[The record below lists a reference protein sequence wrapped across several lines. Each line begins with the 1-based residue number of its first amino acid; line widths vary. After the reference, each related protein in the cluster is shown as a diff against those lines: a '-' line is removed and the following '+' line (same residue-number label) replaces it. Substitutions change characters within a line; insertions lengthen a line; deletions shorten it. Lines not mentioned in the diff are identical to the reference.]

1 MSHSQTL
8 PAHTPVLI
16 VGAGPTGL
24 SLAIELVRRNIDCL
38 LIDRNPEPLPFDRA
52 TVIHSRSLECFE
64 TMGTIDSFLERGH
77 IMRGFNIFAFG
88 KVVAQTS
95 FDSLECRHPYD
106 LNLSENET
114 EEILTVRLESL
125 GGQVPRGWS
134 LEGLNHTEM
143 GVNASLK
150 SAAGEETTVSA
161 DWLVGTDGIHSRV
174 REAIGIQVTGHQYPA
189 RWGVVDGYLTG
200 WQHEPDRAA
209 IQIEAPALN
218 PVPLPG
224 ERWRIYFRV
233 YDDTDPENLLEHINT
248 GLASLS
254 PGTCLQEP
262 DQPML
267 YHTLRQL
274 SAHYRSGRVLLAG
287 DAAHAC
293 SPIEGHGMNTGIQD
307 AFNLGWKLAH
317 VVQGDAGDTLLNSYE
332 LERRPIADAVGASG
346 DVAEELRT
354 IPDEPAAVER
364 VKRALCAMLLPAW
377 GQQQAAQAET
387 EIAFHYRDSPLVRS
401 FHADGTTAQQN
412 WLGPRPGDCLPEA
425 GPLHNPETGET
436 LTLFELMRTTC
447 HLLLWLATEETDAPN
462 IAEIESVLQ
471 PGDTCFLISTT
482 PLERLE
488 QTPSAQVSWLID
500 ETGSVHAKLGVI
512 DPTLFLIRPDGHIAL
527 RSEPPDLNQVSA
539 YYDLLKK

>member
-24 SLAIELVRRNIDCL
+24 SLAIELVRRHIDCL

-64 TMGTIDSFLERGH
+64 TMGTIDAFLARGH

-114 EEILTVRLESL
+114 EEILTTRLESL
-125 GGQVPRGWS
+125 GGQVSRGWS

-143 GVNASLK
+143 GVTASLK
-150 SAAGEETTVSA
+150 SAAGVETTVSA

-189 RWGVVDGYLTG
+189 RWGVVDGYLPG
-200 WQHEPDRAA
+200 WKHEPDRAA

-218 PVPLPG
+218 PVPLPA

-233 YDDTDPENLLEHINT
+233 YDETDPKNLLEHINT
-248 GLASLS
+248 GLASIS
-254 PGTCLQEP
+254 PGTCLQDP

-267 YHTLRQL
+267 YHTFRQL

-317 VVQGDAGDTLLNSYE
+317 VVQEDAGDGLLDSYE

-354 IPDEPAAVER
+354 IPNEPAAVER
-364 VKRALCAMLLPAW
+364 VKRALCAMLLPAR

-387 EIAFHYRDSPLVRS
+387 EIAFHYRDSPLVRGY
-401 FHADGTTAQQN
+401 HADGATAQQN

-425 GPLHNPETGET
+425 GPLFNPQTGAT
-436 LTLFELMRTTC
+436 LTLFELMRTTG

-471 PGDTCFLISTT
+471 PGDTCYLISTT
-482 PLERLE
+482 PPERLE

-512 DPTLFLIRPDGHIAL
+512 DPTLYLVRPDGHIAL

-539 YYDLLKK
+539 YYDLIKK

>member
-1 MSHSQTL
+1 MSHQQTL
-8 PAHTPVLI
+8 PVHTPVLI

-64 TMGTIDSFLERGH
+64 TMGTIDAFLARGH

-114 EEILTVRLESL
+114 EEILTARLETL
-125 GGQVPRGWS
+125 GGQVSRGWS
-134 LEGLNHTEM
+134 LEGLNHTAA
-143 GVNASLK
+143 GVTAFLK
-150 SAAGEETTVSA
+150 SGEGVETTVSA

-189 RWGVVDGYLTG
+189 RWGVVDGYLPG
-200 WQHEPDRAA
+200 WQHAPDRAA

-224 ERWRIYFRV
+224 NRWRIYFRV
-233 YDDTDPENLLEHINT
+233 FDENHTDNLLEQINA
-248 GLASLS
+248 GLASIS
-254 PGTCLQEP
+254 PGTCLQDP

-267 YHTLRQL
+267 YHTFRQL

-317 VVQGDAGDTLLNSYE
+317 VVQGDAGDGLLDSYE

-354 IPDEPAAVER
+354 IPDESAAVER
-364 VKRALCAMLLPAW
+364 VKRALCAMLLPAR

-401 FHADGTTAQQN
+401 YHADGATAQQN
-412 WLGPRPGDCLPEA
+412 WLGPQPGDSLPEA
-425 GPLHNPETGET
+425 GPLRNLHTDTT
-436 LTLFELMRTTC
+436 LTLFELMRTTG
-447 HLLLWLATEETDAPN
+447 HLLLWLATDETDVPN
-462 IAEIESVLQ
+462 YAEIESVLQ
-471 PGDTCFLISTT
+471 PGDNCNLISTT
-482 PLERLE
+482 RPDKLA
-488 QTPSAQVSWLID
+488 QTHSARGNWLID
-500 ETGSVHAKLGVI
+500 ETGTVHAKLGVI

-527 RSEPPDLNQVSA
+527 RSEPADLNQVAA
-539 YYDLLKK
+539 YYDLIKK